1 MDHGVGIG
9 AHLRHHLDHQ
19 VLTSTALKTLL
30 HLSPE
35 GAQFW
40 RKVSGQWLTVEDSGG
55 GSVWVVSD
63 MAEET
68 LTEIQIPRLYGR
80 DRTGFIS
87 RQLATRFPET
97 PYKTVLPASAQTGL
111 LNRLAPLRQTLLA
124 LDAKERVD
132 QVLDGLD
139 ARLVG
144 LWSTSG
150 LLARLGGSSALPAN
164 LFIVVPAS
172 QSMRILFLKNR
183 VPIISRLI
191 RESGT
196 SQFVAAEIIR
206 TLRHLENTK
215 VIEREGEKPP
225 VMVLGDSEGLA
236 ERLTDEGMTLI
247 KAPKSLRKAGTSDF
261 RFALFEL
268 ALQSPP
274 GQLAPLSRRTEHLAS
289 ELNKLSFA
297 IAAATVGIALWILI
311 SSFDRARNDRTA
323 ITASQNTLA
332 ELRIKM
338 AVTDKS
344 IAAFPVSSELVKN
357 SLSLERDEL
366 LAAPSMPKQLT
377 LISLALAADPSL
389 RLGRLDWAIETPL
402 SPACPTDAP
411 GATAVAP
418 TPTVTASD
426 AAPGALGSQVSFD
439 VLMPPSLIG
448 KARTSAIASLS
459 ERLAKI
465 PGVTL
470 QQDPA
475 RLQTA
480 SSLAGGSKQVGT
492 ESSTVSWCMV
502 VSNSAQPRATLSAG
516 KP

>member
-1 MDHGVGIG
+1 MDHGVGTG
-9 AHLRHHLDHQ
+9 ADLRHHLDHQ
-19 VLTSTALKTLL
+19 VLTSNALKTLL

-40 RKVSGQWLTVEDSGG
+40 RKISGQWLAVEDSGG

-80 DRTGFIS
+80 DRAGFIS
-87 RQLATRFPET
+87 RQLASRFPET
-97 PYKTVLPASAQTGL
+97 PYKTALPASAQTGL

-150 LLARLGGSSALPAN
+150 LLARLGVSSALPAN

-196 SQFVAAEIIR
+196 SQSVTAEIIR

-215 VIEREGEKPP
+215 VIEREGDKPP
-225 VMVLGDSEGLA
+225 VMVLGDSEGIA
-236 ERLTDEGMTLI
+236 QGLTDERMTLI
-247 KAPKSLRKAGTSDF
+247 DAPKSLRKAGTSDF
-261 RFALFEL
+261 KFALFDL

-274 GQLAPLSRRTEHLAS
+274 GQLAPLSRRTAHVAAD
-289 ELNKLSFA
+289 LNKLSFA
-297 IAAATVGIALWILI
+297 IAAATVGIALWVLI

-323 ITASQNTLA
+323 ITGSQTTLA
-332 ELRIKM
+332 ALRVKLAM
-338 AVTDKS
+338 TDKS
-344 IAAFPVSSELVKN
+344 IAAFPVPSELVKN
-357 SLSLERDEL
+357 SLRLERDEL

-377 LISLALAADPSL
+377 LISMALAAEPSL
-389 RLGRLDWAIETPL
+389 RLGRLDWAVESPL
-402 SPACPTDAP
+402 SPPCPTDTP
-411 GATAVAP
+411 VAP
-418 TPTVTASD
+418 AAAPVPTAAASD
-426 AAPGALGSQVSFD
+426 AVSSAISNQISFD

-448 KARTSAIASLS
+448 KARTSAIAALS

-480 SSLAGGSKQVGT
+480 SSLAGGSRQKGT
-492 ESSTVSWCMV
+492 ESSTVSWCMR
-502 VSNSAQPRATLSAG
+502 VSNNAQAG
-516 KP
+516 AAMEVTKP